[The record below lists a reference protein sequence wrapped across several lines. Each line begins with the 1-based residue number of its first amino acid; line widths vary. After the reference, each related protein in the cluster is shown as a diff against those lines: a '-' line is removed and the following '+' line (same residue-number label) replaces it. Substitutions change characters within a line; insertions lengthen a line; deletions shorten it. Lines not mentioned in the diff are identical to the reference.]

1 MTNSYFTFSDL
12 DDDTIDAQSLLF
24 LLAGYETSSSLLSFA
39 VHVLATEL
47 DIQEKLREHI
57 NTFTE
62 GREVTYEVLSQMT
75 YLDWFIMGKD
85 FWVGTHFRT
94 KM

>member
-85 FWVGTHFRT
+85 F
-94 KM
+94 